1 MRLVGIVTALMLLVL
16 VSCAG
21 STTSTLA
28 PAANYEMP
36 STPDN
41 LNIPAPSQLART
53 VQANSDTQADGSA
66 FLPAPC
72 SNVIAIAP
80 TAEYMPNWP
89 LDGGGP
95 FNCAYAVYGFTIDLA
110 ESFSSVQ
117 VDWHSAPSGWIGLS
131 NYATDSWDWVN
142 STTHAAL
149 PGNLADYVSP
159 ADEMY
164 VVLSAI
170 GVGTFL
176 LNELTLVET
185 AAGGDFT
192 NLFFL
197 HHSTGQG
204 IINGGV
210 RSAITAYNTA
220 HSTSFEFWDH
230 CYTWESLP
238 DWPGGLVDPDGN
250 ATGTVYGDCL
260 DATDP
265 VDLAVL
271 WTDPDPYY
279 ANTRNN
285 ILDNHEVIAF
295 KSCFPAAAISSDII
309 LEDYKVYYRDMRDF
323 FDTRP
328 DRLFVVIGFPPLH
341 PDETNAEDAA
351 RARQFIN
358 WLKSSE
364 YLSGHPNIVCFDL
377 FDLLASAGSDG
388 PINTLRTSYQP
399 EYVDSHPN
407 TAGNQAVAPVFAQF
421 LCDSAVAFAE

>member
-1 MRLVGIVTALMLLVL
+1 MLLVL
-16 VSCAG
+16 VSCASG
-21 STTSTLA
+21 TTPTQA
-28 PAANYEMP
+28 PEVNYEVP
-36 STPDN
+36 ATPEI
-41 LNIPAPSQLART
+41 LSLPAPSEITRT

-72 SNVIAIAP
+72 SNVLAIDP

-89 LDGGGP
+89 LDGTGP
-95 FNCAYAVYGFTIDLA
+95 PYDCAYAVYGFTIDLA

-117 VDWHSAPSGWIGLS
+117 VDWHSAPTGWIGLS
-131 NYATDSWDWVN
+131 NYASDSWDWVSS
-142 STTHAAL
+142 STQAAL
-149 PGNLADYVSP
+149 PGDLTDYVSS

-164 VVLSAI
+164 VVVSVI

-176 LNELTLVET
+176 LNELTLVESGS
-185 AAGGDFT
+185 GGDFT

-210 RSAITAYNTA
+210 RSAIATYNSA

-265 VDLAVL
+265 PDLAVL
-271 WTDPDPYY
+271 WTNSDPYY
-279 ANTRNN
+279 AATRNN

-295 KSCFPAAAISSDII
+295 KSCFPAAAISSNEM

-341 PDETNAEDAA
+341 PDETNAADAA

-358 WLKSSE
+358 WLKSAE
-364 YLSGHPNIVCFDL
+364 YLGGHPNIVCFDL
-377 FDLLASAGSDG
+377 FDLLASDGSDG

-421 LCDSAVAFAE
+421 LIDSALAYSP